1 MSLALIAKP
10 FVPVFGAKDYFT
22 GVYFILSSVNAPHFS
37 VEQEIAPE
45 KASGK
50 IQILLFLQRYIAIY

>member
-10 FVPVFGAKDYFT
+10 FVPLFGAKDYFT
-22 GVYFILSSVNAPHFS
+22 GIYFILSSVNAPHFS

-45 KASGK
+45 KASG
-50 IQILLFLQRYIAIY
+50 

>member
-1 MSLALIAKP
+1 VTSK
-10 FVPVFGAKDYFT
+10 KDYFT

-45 KASGK
+45 KASG
-50 IQILLFLQRYIAIY
+50 

>member
-1 MSLALIAKP
+1 MFHIRDVISPDRNGISRFLENKVLAVDFL
-10 FVPVFGAKDYFT
+10 
-22 GVYFILSSVNAPHFS
+22 NREFS

-50 IQILLFLQRYIAIY
+50 IQILLFLQRYIAIH